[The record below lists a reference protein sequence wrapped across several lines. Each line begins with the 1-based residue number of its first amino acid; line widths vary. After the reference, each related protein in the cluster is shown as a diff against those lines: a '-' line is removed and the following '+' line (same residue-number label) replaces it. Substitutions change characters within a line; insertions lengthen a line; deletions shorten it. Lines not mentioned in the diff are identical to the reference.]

1 MLEFANGRIDFPS
14 RVDFGPQQDDQ
25 THSFTTAVRT
35 FAVILTG
42 HELKYDSDDHHFKI
56 GTIRVEGALVD
67 PTTISVTCTLG
78 LRDKSEFDDSY
89 SGFVAYAVVADT
101 EA

>member
-1 MLEFANGRIDFPS
+1 MLEFASGRIDFPS

-25 THSFTTAVRT
+25 THSFGTPVRT

-42 HELKYDSDDHHFKI
+42 YELKYDDSDHHFKI
-56 GTIRVEGALVD
+56 GTVNVEGALVD
-67 PTTISVTCTLG
+67 PTTILVTCTLG
-78 LRDKSEFDDSY
+78 LRDKSEFDDAY
-89 SGFVAYAVVADT
+89 SGFAAYAVVADT

>member
-1 MLEFANGRIDFPS
+1 MLEFANGRIDFPT
-14 RVDFGPQQDDQ
+14 RVDFGPQQEDQ

-35 FAVILTG
+35 FSVILTG
-42 HELKYDSDDHHFKI
+42 YELKYDSDDHHFKI
-56 GTIRVEGALVD
+56 GTINVEGALVD
-67 PTTISVTCTLG
+67 PTTISVNCTLG
-78 LRDKSEFDDSY
+78 LRDKSDFDDSY

>member
-25 THSFTTAVRT
+25 THSFGTPVRT
-35 FAVILTG
+35 FSVIVTG
-42 HELKYDSDDHHFKI
+42 YELMYDSVDLHFKI
-56 GTIRVEGALVD
+56 GTVNVEGALVD
-67 PTTISVTCTLG
+67 PTTINVTCTLG
-78 LRDKSEFDDSY
+78 LRDKSDFDDAY
-89 SGFVAYAVVADT
+89 SGFVAYAVVVDT